1 MSGLEPNTGQLASQ
15 CLVLVIVV
23 LIMEADWVSLLVYM
37 TTDSTVQVL
46 LPLALDGAYT
56 YLVPDGMILG
66 AGDYVRVPLGPRQV
80 TGVVWAVD
88 GGVPEGAKLRAV
100 SEKLDAPAMPELHR
114 KFIEWVGQYYLEP
127 PGSVLRMAL
136 RSPEAL
142 DGPRQQA
149 AVRLSGKTPDKL
161 SPQRARVLEVARDGL
176 ARRKADL
183 ASEAGVGQSVV
194 AGLVKAG
201 ALEVIALP
209 ALAAFAEPDLMH
221 NPVALSDGQIEAAK
235 HLRMAVTARK
245 FSVSLLDGVTG
256 SGKTEVYFEAMA
268 AALAQG
274 RQVLL
279 LLPEIALTA
288 SFLRRVEERFGMPPA
303 EWHSAVKPRER
314 ERVWRGVATGEARI
328 VVGARSAL
336 FLPWAKPG
344 LFVVDEEH
352 EPAFKQAEGVNYHAR
367 DMAVLYGSLG
377 KFPVILAS
385 ATPSLE
391 TLWNA
396 GRNRYAHVKLSS
408 RYGKATLPEVSLLDM
423 RAETLSAGEW
433 IAPKLV
439 SAVEQTLAAGDQALL
454 FLNRRGYAPLTLCR
468 TCGFRVACPDCAS
481 WLVEH
486 RFRGRLACHHCG
498 HEEPVPEKCPSCS
511 SENALVP
518 CGPGVERL
526 AEEAVRRFP
535 DARIAILSSDL
546 SRGQLLG
553 DTLRAIARGDYNL
566 IIGTQLVAKGHHF
579 PGLTLAGV
587 IDADLALETTD
598 PRAGERTWQMLAQV
612 SGRAGRGDKA
622 GRALVQTYMPD
633 HPLMTA
639 LAAGD
644 RDRFLQHES
653 EIRER
658 AMLPPFGRMAGIILS
673 GNDLNETR
681 WFAQG
686 LRSTAPEAKDVQ
698 VLGPAPAP
706 ISMVRGRH
714 RFRLLV
720 MCAREVDIQSYLRQW
735 LHGVKPKGSIR
746 MAIDVD
752 PYSFL

>member
-1 MSGLEPNTGQLASQ
+1 
-15 CLVLVIVV
+15 
-23 LIMEADWVSLLVYM
+23 M

-56 YLVPDGMILG
+56 YLVPDGMTLVE
-66 AGDYVRVPLGPRQV
+66 GDYVRVPLGPRQV
-80 TGVVWAVD
+80 TGVVWALS
-88 GGVPEGAKLRAV
+88 GEVPDGAKLRAV
-100 SEKLDAPAMPELHR
+100 NEKLDAPAMPQLHR
-114 KFIEWVGQYYLEP
+114 DFMSWVAQYYLEP

-142 DGPRQQA
+142 DGPRQQTA
-149 AVRLSGKTPDKL
+149 YRATALVMEKL
-161 SPQRARVLEVARDGL
+161 TPQRKRVLDVAADGL
-176 ARRKADL
+176 ARRSAELAD
-183 ASEAGVGQSVV
+183 EAGVGQSVV
-194 AGLVKAG
+194 KGLVKAG
-201 ALEVIALP
+201 ALEAVALP
-209 ALAAFAEPDLMH
+209 ALAAFGEPDLAS
-221 NPVALSDGQIEAAK
+221 NPVKLNGGQVSAAAE
-235 HLRMAVTARK
+235 LRKAVTARK

-268 AALAQG
+268 ATLAQG

-279 LLPEIALTA
+279 LLPEIALTGT
-288 SFLRRVEERFGMPPA
+288 FLRRVEERFGVPPA

-336 FLPWAKPG
+336 FLPWARPG
-344 LFVVDEEH
+344 LIVVDEEH
-352 EPAFKQAEGVNYHAR
+352 EPAFKQADGVNYHAR
-367 DMAVLYGSLG
+367 DMAVLYGALG

-385 ATPSLE
+385 ATPSME

-396 GRNRYAHVKLSS
+396 GKGRYAHVKLAS
-408 RYGKATLPEVSLLDM
+408 RYGKALLPDVSLLDM
-423 RAETLSAGEW
+423 RAEKMAPGEW
-433 IAPKLV
+433 IAPQLA
-439 SAVEQTLAAGDQALL
+439 SAVRDTLAAGDQALL

-468 TCGFRVACPDCAS
+468 TCGFRVACPACAS

-498 HEEPVPEKCPSCS
+498 HEEPVPDKCPSCD
-511 SENALVP
+511 SENSLVP

-526 AEEAVRRFP
+526 AEEAVKQFP

-546 SRGQLLG
+546 SRGALLA

-612 SGRAGRGDKA
+612 SGRAGRGDKP
-622 GRALVQTYMPD
+622 GRAMVQTYMPD
-633 HPLMTA
+633 HPLMKA

-644 RDRFLQHES
+644 RDKFLQHES
-653 EIRER
+653 DIRER
-658 AMLPPFGRMAGIILS
+658 AMLPPFGRMAGIIIS
-673 GNDLNETR
+673 GNDAGEANR
-681 WFAQG
+681 FAQS
-686 LRSTAPEAKDVQ
+686 LRPLAPQAKDVQ
-698 VLGPAPAP
+698 LLGPASAP
-706 ISMVRGRH
+706 LSMIRGRY
-714 RFRLLV
+714 RFRYLV
-720 MCAREVDIQSYLRQW
+720 MCARDVDIQSYLRQW
-735 LHGVKPKGSIR
+735 LGGIKPRGSIR
-746 MAIDVD
+746 LSVDVD